1 MRLSRLF
8 YECSFF
14 GVAALLGLQW
24 SWEDDLMEKVC
35 AIGMVVAWLVMNG
48 GSPLGWLVV
57 VGTTQI
63 TNEHYAF
70 FQAAVKDRF
79 GDVYDGNGGWAFGM
93 VGYAIFVAVYV
104 VHGLALLPF
113 DVWSCA
119 RDVASPIKIQPG
131 TRFNALGQVRW
142 GKLVRALAVNMVVTL
157 LYLLVMFAH
166 AIWSRGSRGVRITDA
181 GDGAGSMLLPSKQE
195 QVACFLVGLL
205 WNEVTFY
212 YSHRLFHSQ
221 LLYAKVHK
229 QHHEFTAPFAI
240 AAIYCG
246 PIEMLFSNLWTFLG
260 IVSVY
265 RFQLFFAYCWVANA
279 VMGTQTHHSGH
290 KWPWM
295 TALDQQPNVHDLH
308 HELFNVNFGNVGILD
323 YLHGTARDHEAHY
336 REKALRQR
344 KRA

>member
-195 QVACFLVGLL
+195 QVTCFLVGLL

-336 REKALRQR
+336 REKAQR